1 MLTPK
6 KIKRTILGFNAIKLL
21 TQPSNN
27 EDSYRKHFEDDHI
40 SESDIKEFFQLIK
53 GTNKESNILAKVKKK
68 ILSSQQER

>member
-1 MLTPK
+1 M
-6 KIKRTILGFNAIKLL
+6 KIHTENISRMII
-21 TQPSNN
+21 
-27 EDSYRKHFEDDHI
+27 YI